1 MTEYYDRD
9 YDMERERPEFS
20 TENVALQGVAD
31 ALRMQSRILLEMQSR
46 KKPVIIVNRNI
57 PVQIQIS
64 ERIPLEILIESGVVG
79 K

>member
-1 MTEYYDRD
+1 
-9 YDMERERPEFS
+9 
-20 TENVALQGVAD
+20 VD